1 MNPSYAELHLNSL
14 RLVEKVEQLMFKE
27 VQENEASVY
36 HLECGGGRKRA
47 EICLA
52 ACQALSVDD
61 INGLCMAA
69 CVELLHNA
77 SLIHDDLQDGDATR
91 RGVDAVWK
99 RYGSEMAICAG
110 DLLIVKAFGI
120 MARINIP
127 QLLPI
132 LLNETQRAVSKT
144 IKGQCADIKKPKC
157 DSLSAYEDVAADKSG
172 PLFQLCLSLPL
183 IASDN
188 SIYLPTANE
197 ALRRFA
203 VAYQIADDLSDWQK
217 DDIDKQHNV
226 IHVLATES
234 SIPKAIEIARTRS
247 LYLLKSCRNKLLLL
261 PQNCGN
267 CADKVAA
274 NLYHQVSSNS

>member
-1 MNPSYAELHLNSL
+1 MNPSNAELHLNSL
-14 RLVEKVEQLMFKE
+14 RLVEKVEQLMLDE
-27 VQENEASVY
+27 LQENDASVY
-36 HLECGGGRKRA
+36 HLKGGGGRKRA

-61 INGLCMAA
+61 NNGLCIAA
-69 CVELLHNA
+69 SVELLHNA
-77 SLIHDDLQDGDATR
+77 SLIHDDLQDGDSSR
-91 RGVDAVWK
+91 RGVDAVWQ

-127 QLLPI
+127 QLLPR
-132 LLNETQRAVSKT
+132 LLHEIQRAVSNT
-144 IKGQCADIKKPKC
+144 IKGQCADIKHPKC
-157 DSLSAYEDVAADKSG
+157 DSLNAYEDVAAAKSG
-172 PLFQLCLSLPL
+172 PLFQLSLSLPL
-183 IASDN
+183 IASN
-188 SIYLPTANE
+188 NEIYLPTADE

-217 DDIDKQHNV
+217 DNADKQLNV
-226 IHVLATES
+226 IHVLARQYS
-234 SIPKAIEIARTRS
+234 VPKAVEVARTRS

-261 PQNCGN
+261 PDNCGN

-274 NLYHQVSSNS
+274 HLYRQVSSNS